1 MSNDDARKTLL
12 ALDAGVRQTGW
23 AVFVP
28 GQEVRSGVIGMP
40 GRRNLNAQARLSNLV
55 DCLDE
60 LVERWRPAAVAHSQP
75 SGIHWTVPSLELLDA
90 ALSAWAQRHH
100 LPLYPYTAQE
110 VRTAVTGHPN
120 VSKDELAYAV
130 MAGLGLI
137 GEVKT
142 PHEWEAIAVGHYH
155 SSR

>member
-1 MSNDDARKTLL
+1 
-12 ALDAGVRQTGW
+12 
-23 AVFVP
+23 
-28 GQEVRSGVIGMP
+28 MP
-40 GRRNLNAQARLSNLV
+40 GRRNLDAPARLTHLI

-60 LVERWRPAAVAHSQP
+60 LVETWSPAVVVHSQP
-75 SGIHWTVPSLELLDA
+75 SGIHWPVPSLELLEA
-90 ALSAWAQRHH
+90 ALSAWSERHH
-100 LPLYPYTAQE
+100 IPMHPYTAQE

-142 PHEWEAIAVGHYH
+142 PHEGEAIAVGHYH
-155 SSR
+155 SSRFGEPLA